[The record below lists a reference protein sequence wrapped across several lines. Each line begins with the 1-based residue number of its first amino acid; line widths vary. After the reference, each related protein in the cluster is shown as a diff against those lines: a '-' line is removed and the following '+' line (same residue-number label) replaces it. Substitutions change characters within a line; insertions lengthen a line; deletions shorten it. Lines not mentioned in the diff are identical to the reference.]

1 MNRYAAFTLCSALVA
16 STATAQ
22 SPTGTAQ
29 STTAVPLDGVI
40 AVVGDQVITRYDLK
54 ERINQ
59 LIQGGMPAPTTD
71 SARCAV
77 GRQTVQEMVEQEL
90 LLQKAKELKIEAP
103 DNEITGAVDKQI
115 RETRIKF
122 PNESEFRS
130 ALVSAG
136 LGSPEEYRTYLLEQF
151 RRNALL
157 ERTMAKLRQDSKLV
171 PVNVTNAEVQAEFAR
186 AKPFLGPRPAAVTF
200 RQVVIAP
207 HAGAVAKEVARAKA
221 ESLLAELK
229 RGSDFER
236 VAKRESM
243 ETQSKE
249 IGGDMGWIRRGDRP
263 EFERWLFGPLA
274 LRPGQLSPV
283 FETPFGY
290 HILRIDRVQTGQ
302 VRASQIMLAPKIDS
316 TDIQRAAV
324 LADSVAAMWKAGV
337 PFDTLAK
344 KYHDYAA
351 KEETSLLT
359 PFVRDSLPPSYQ
371 AGFAGKKANDISVF
385 RIPGAS
391 DIPKFVVAQLVS
403 VDEGGERTLTEMR
416 ETVRNNLAER
426 GAVRRY
432 LDALKRQ
439 TYVSIHLDKVDGC
452 SPTKP

>member
-1 MNRYAAFTLCSALVA
+1 MNRYAAFSLCSLLVA

-22 SPTGTAQ
+22 STSAQ
-29 STTAVPLDGVI
+29 PASAVPLDAVI

-59 LIQGGMPAPTTD
+59 LIQGGMPAPATD

-77 GRQTVQEMVEQEL
+77 GRQTVTEMVEQEL

-103 DNEITGAVDKQI
+103 DNEISGAVDKQI
-115 RETRIKF
+115 RETRLKF
-122 PNESEFRS
+122 PNESEFRT

-171 PVNVTNAEVQAEFAR
+171 PVNVTNAEVEAEFSR

-200 RQVVIAP
+200 RQIVVAP
-207 HAGAVAKEVARAKA
+207 RPGTVAKEIARAKA
-221 ESLLAELK
+221 ESLLAEVK

-236 VAKRESM
+236 IAKRESM
-243 ETQSKE
+243 EAQSKE

-283 FETPFGY
+283 IETPFGY

-316 TDIQRAAV
+316 TDVARAKV

-337 PFDTLAK
+337 PFDTLTR

-371 AGFAGKKANDISVF
+371 TGFAGKKANDITVF
-385 RIPGAS
+385 QIPGSS
-391 DIPKFVVAQLVS
+391 DIPKFVVAQLVT
-403 VDEGGERTLTEMR
+403 VDEGGERTLAEMR

-432 LDALKRQ
+432 IDALKRQ
-439 TYVSIHLDKVDGC
+439 TYVSVRLDKVDGC
-452 SPTKP
+452 ALAKP

>member
-1 MNRYAAFTLCSALVA
+1 MNRFAAFALCSAAFA
-16 STATAQ
+16 STAAAQ
-22 SPTGTAQ
+22 VTPASQ
-29 STTAVPLDGVI
+29 SATIVPLDAVI
-40 AVVGDQVITRYDLK
+40 GVVGDQVITRYDLK

-59 LIQGGMPAPTTD
+59 QIQGGMPTPTTD

-77 GRQTVQEMVEQEL
+77 GRTTLQEMVEQEL

-103 DNEITGAVDKQI
+103 DNEISAAVDKQI
-115 RETRIKF
+115 RETRLKF

-136 LGSPEEYRTYLLEQF
+136 LGTPEEYRTYLLEQF

-157 ERTMAKLRQDSKLV
+157 ERTMAKLRQDAKLV
-171 PVNVTNAEVQAEFAR
+171 PVNVTNAEVEAEFTR

-200 RQVVIAP
+200 RQIVVAP
-207 HAGAVAKEVARAKA
+207 RPGEAAKEVARIKA

-229 RGSDFER
+229 KGSDFER

-243 ETQSKE
+243 EAQSKE

-283 FETPFGY
+283 VETPFGY

-302 VRASQIMLAPKIDS
+302 VRASQIMLSPKIDS
-316 TDIQRAAV
+316 TDVARAAV

-337 PFDTLAK
+337 AFDSLAK

-359 PFVRDSLPPSYQ
+359 PFERDKLPPSYQ
-371 AGFAGKKANDISVF
+371 EGFAGKKANDITVF
-385 RIPGAS
+385 RIPGAG
-391 DIPKFVVAQLVS
+391 DIPKFVVAQLVTI
-403 VDEGGERTLTEMR
+403 DEGGERTLSEMR

-432 LDALKRQ
+432 IDALKRQ
-439 TYVSIHLDKVDGC
+439 TYVSMRLDKVDGC
-452 SPTKP
+452 PAAKP